1 MKDNKKKYKHIARC
15 EARYNVADIN
25 DKLIINLR
33 DISHTMRYL
42 YEGKGSQKRILIVL
56 DEIGSNIT
64 QRELTQRLGIQPGSA
79 SEVIAKLESEG
90 YIKRT
95 TSETDRRTT
104 DVALTAEGKSAAVQ
118 AKEERVS
125 RHEQMFSC
133 LSEDEKISCC
143 PCLKKFVKIGKNV
156 IRMVGRP
163 DTVIEGMDIPRI
175 DKGENERC
183 GSILRSISS
192 MRFLPVFLWL
202 VRYQWIWCNRE
213 L

>member
-133 LSEDEKISCC
+133 LSEDEKNQLLS
-143 PCLKKFVKIGKNV
+143 LLEKIREDWEK
-156 IRMVGRP
+156 
-163 DTVIEGMDIPRI
+163 
-175 DKGENERC
+175 
-183 GSILRSISS
+183 
-192 MRFLPVFLWL
+192 
-202 VRYQWIWCNRE
+202 RYQDGGEARHRHRRHGHPKDRQRGE
-213 L
+213 